1 MDSKKKRLWRAR
13 RAGAVPEFV
22 LLTVESARW
31 RAESRGVPWVEEV
44 RRRRRCL
51 RRYEE
56 EQAVAPERA
65 VGKLCREFGIQPRTL
80 WRWRQRYREEGMAGL
95 IPQSRRPGKSPRETP
110 AWLEEAILTIRLR
123 CGWGAERIAQELN
136 HWGLGPVTHNA
147 VWGVLRRR
155 GKRVPLVRRS
165 RKSGFRYQRET
176 PNDLWHM
183 DVKGPLHFR
192 GVGPVYGMAILD
204 DRSRFCVGAMLAPN
218 RRMDTAI
225 SVLNGAVENWG
236 APRQLM
242 SDNGSEFVGV
252 GATAGDTRFLRRLDA
267 LEIEHL
273 AIRLRTPETN
283 GKIERFWLTLEQE
296 LLMRVEISSLT
307 QGQEA
312 LLLWVA
318 EYNFNRRHSAL
329 DYLTPAQVYCPEA
342 GDPGVPGDLQ
352 AVMPYLL
359 SLKEAH
365 KDTL

>member
-1 MDSKKKRLWRAR
+1 
-13 RAGAVPEFV
+13 
-22 LLTVESARW
+22 
-31 RAESRGVPWVEEV
+31 
-44 RRRRRCL
+44 
-51 RRYEE
+51 
-56 EQAVAPERA
+56 
-65 VGKLCREFGIQPRTL
+65 
-80 WRWRQRYREEGMAGL
+80 MAGL
-95 IPQSRRPGKSPRETP
+95 VPACRRPKTNPRQTP
-110 AWLEEAILTIRLR
+110 TWLEDAILTIRLR

-147 VWGVLRRR
+147 VWGVLERRA
-155 GKRVPLVRRS
+155 KKVPLVRRN

-267 LEIEHL
+267 LEVDHL

-283 GKIERFWLTLEQE
+283 GKIERFWLSLEQE

-342 GDPGVPGDLQ
+342 GDPGVPADLQ

>member
-1 MDSKKKRLWRAR
+1 MDSKKKQLWRAR
-13 RAGAVPEFV
+13 RQGAVPDFV

-31 RAESRGVPWVEEV
+31 RPESRGVPWVEEV
-44 RRRRRCL
+44 RRRARCL

-56 EQAVAPERA
+56 HRSAAPERA
-65 VGKLCREFGIQPRTL
+65 VGRVCREFGISARTL
-80 WRWRQRYREEGMAGL
+80 WRWRQRYREEGMCGL
-95 IPQSRRPGKSPRETP
+95 IPRSRQPEASAGQTP

-123 CGWGAERIAQELN
+123 CGWGAQRIAQELK

-155 GKRVPLVRRS
+155 GKRMPLVRRS
-165 RKSGFRYQRET
+165 PKSGFRYQRET

-183 DVKGPLHFR
+183 DVKGPLHFP
-192 GVGPVYGMAILD
+192 GVGAVYGLAILD
-204 DRSRFCVGAMLAPN
+204 DRSRFCVGATLAPN

-225 SVLNGAVENWG
+225 SVLDGAVDSWG

-242 SDNGSEFVGV
+242 SDNGSEFVGI
-252 GATAGDTRFLRRLDA
+252 GANAGPTRFLRRLED
-267 LEIEHL
+267 LGVEHL
-273 AIRLRTPETN
+273 RIKLRTPETN

-296 LLMRVEISSLT
+296 LLMRVGIYSLA
-307 QGQEA
+307 QGREA
-312 LLLWVA
+312 LVRWVT

-329 DYLTPAQVYCPEA
+329 DYRTPAQLYCPEV
-342 GDPGVPGDLQ
+342 GEPGVPSDLE

-365 KDTL
+365 KDTH

>member
-1 MDSKKKRLWRAR
+1 
-13 RAGAVPEFV
+13 
-22 LLTVESARW
+22 
-31 RAESRGVPWVEEV
+31 
-44 RRRRRCL
+44 
-51 RRYEE
+51 
-56 EQAVAPERA
+56 
-65 VGKLCREFGIQPRTL
+65 
-80 WRWRQRYREEGMAGL
+80 MAGL
-95 IPQSRRPGKSPRETP
+95 IPQSRRPGESPTQTP
-110 AWLEEAILTIRLR
+110 AWLEEAILTIQLR
-123 CGWGAERIAQELN
+123 CGWGVQRIAQELN
-136 HWGLGPVTHNA
+136 YWALGPVTHNA
-147 VWGVLRRR
+147 VWGVLKRR

-218 RRMDTAI
+218 RRMETAI
-225 SVLNGAVENWG
+225 AVLDEAVQNWG

-252 GATAGDTRFLRRLDA
+252 GATAGDTRFLRRLQA

-273 AIRLRTPETN
+273 PIRLRTPETN

-296 LLMRVEISSLT
+296 LLMRVEIFSLA
-307 QGQEA
+307 QGQEV
-312 LLLWVA
+312 LVLWVD

-342 GDPGVPGDLQ
+342 AGPGVPGDLQ

-359 SLKEAH
+359 SLKEA
-365 KDTL
+365 DRDAL